1 MRQSKYISP
10 ILYSLLTMA
19 AQKKT
24 LAIETSVKR
33 VIQICKATAEKM
45 SLLEDNN
52 VVEVAEPT
60 FHNPNIE
67 VKETGII

>member
-1 MRQSKYISP
+1 M
-10 ILYSLLTMA
+10 
-19 AQKKT
+19 
-24 LAIETSVKR
+24 
-33 VIQICKATAEKM
+33 IQICKATAEKM
-45 SLLEDNN
+45 RLLEDNN